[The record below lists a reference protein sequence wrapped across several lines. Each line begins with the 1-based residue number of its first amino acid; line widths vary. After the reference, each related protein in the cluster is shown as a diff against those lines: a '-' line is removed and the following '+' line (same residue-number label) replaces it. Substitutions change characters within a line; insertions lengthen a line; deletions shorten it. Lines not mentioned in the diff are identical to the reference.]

1 MHKELLSFIISILGG
16 SALLVTA
23 AGWLAS
29 KFFESRLNRDIEAYK
44 ARLKAESDAEIES
57 LKSRLQVAAKEREI
71 AVTWLHQKR
80 ATSVEALYTAL
91 VDLQHSVHVVLG
103 IFSPRN
109 PSDIRKYTAKAF
121 KRTQD
126 VYSGYLKAKIF
137 MAPLTCEKIERV
149 LDGLQNPLVMY
160 YGFLGNYDDHE
171 LNTLSD
177 VKEDAWKKIR
187 DSVPPALI
195 ELEAEFRQLLG
206 VENG

>member
-1 MHKELLSFIISILGG
+1 MYAIIETGG
-16 SALLVTA
+16 KQLKVEAGDAIFVEKLEVEAGEKA
-23 AGWLAS
+23 ADVF
-29 KFFESRLNRDIEAYK
+29 KM
-44 ARLKAESDAEIES
+44 
-57 LKSRLQVAAKEREI
+57 AKEFGRADRVAQQIQREI
-71 AVTWLHQKR
+71 AVIWLHQKR

-109 PSDIRKYTAKAF
+109 PSDIRKYTAEAF

-160 YGFLGNYDDHE
+160 YGFLGNYDDRE

>member
-1 MHKELLSFIISILGG
+1 
-16 SALLVTA
+16 
-23 AGWLAS
+23 
-29 KFFESRLNRDIEAYK
+29 
-44 ARLKAESDAEIES
+44 
-57 LKSRLQVAAKEREI
+57 
-71 AVTWLHQKR
+71 
-80 ATSVEALYTAL
+80 
-91 VDLQHSVHVVLG
+91 
-103 IFSPRN
+103 
-109 PSDIRKYTAKAF
+109 
-121 KRTQD
+121 
-126 VYSGYLKAKIF
+126 

-160 YGFLGNYDDHE
+160 YGFLGNYDDRE